1 MPDGANVNFV
11 KVTGGEIKMRTY
23 ERGVER
29 ETLAC
34 GTGALSSGIIAF
46 AVRNVTPPVKIL
58 MRSGEFLSV
67 GFEHKSGEIGS
78 LSLTGGAV
86 RI

>member
-1 MPDGANVNFV
+1 MPNGANVNFI
-11 KVTGGEIKMRTY
+11 KVIGNEIEMRTY

-46 AVRNVTPPVKIL
+46 AVKNVIPPVNIR
-58 MRSGEFLSV
+58 MRSGEYLSV
-67 GFEHKSGEIGS
+67 DFKHESGEIGS